1 MLNEVVTLAGKRKDT
16 SDEELEEFQEHP
28 LRSLQEGSKE
38 HFPEPIPTKFRIYN
52 YRHADIILRYGF
64 PDEYRDLVKVLSEYQ
79 LLYSHILQP
88 GGNKGPIA
96 MGLERTFSELGWIE
110 KKWDIDVLIDGDSRD
125 SPTHKVDYYRNR
137 IAVET
142 EWNNKDPFYDRDL
155 NNFRLLHALDII
167 SVGVIITRATELHEV
182 LYTLRNRG
190 SYGASTTHH
199 GKLLPK
205 IAGGG
210 AAECP
215 LLIFAIKPE
224 AAKDDRT

>member
-1 MLNEVVTLAGKRKDT
+1 MTGKRHQGTPEDI
-16 SDEELEEFQEHP
+16 ERFHQHP
-28 LRSLQEGSKE
+28 LRSLQEGTSDY
-38 HFPEPIPTKFRIYN
+38 FPEPIPTKFRIYN

-64 PDEYRDLVKVLSEYQ
+64 PDEYRDLLEILTNYKLLHSQIVKA
-79 LLYSHILQP
+79 
-88 GGNKGPIA
+88 GGAKSAIA
-96 MGLERTFSELGWIE
+96 QGLDDDFSRLGWIE
-110 KKWDIDVLIDGDSRD
+110 KKWDVDVLIDGETRD

-155 NNFRLLHALDII
+155 NNFRLLHALDVI
-167 SVGVIITRATELHEV
+167 SVGIIITRATELHDV
-182 LYTLRNRG
+182 LYTLRARQ

-199 GKLLPK
+199 SKVLPK

-215 LLIFAIKPE
+215 LLVFAILP
-224 AAKDDRT
+224 AAAENDLS